1 MTASTEMV
9 SEPVTSERKKSLTG
23 GPGWSAVGN
32 NACASAACGWA
43 RDWAG
48 VAGLRLRRGAFSLA
62 GPSQGKTARSG
73 ALAQAVKS
81 AAGAGKRW
89 AVAETGLRG
98 EKEEEKVISFLFRI
112 FLQSK
117 LKMLF
122 QLNSKSDFKPSNSK

>member
-1 MTASTEMV
+1 MTG
-9 SEPVTSERKKSLTG
+9 LG
-23 GPGWSAVGN
+23 LLGFG
-32 NACASAACGWA
+32 CGA
-43 RDWAG
+43 
-48 VAGLRLRRGAFSLA
+48 GAFSLA

-89 AVAETGLRG
+89 AVAETGLRA
-98 EKEEEKVISFLFRI
+98 EKKEEEKVISFLFRI

>member
-1 MTASTEMV
+1 MRGQRV
-9 SEPVTSERKKSLTG
+9 
-23 GPGWSAVGN
+23 
-32 NACASAACGWA
+32 
-43 RDWAG
+43 
-48 VAGLRLRRGAFSLA
+48 RLRRGAFSLA

-81 AAGAGKRW
+81 ATGAGKRW
-89 AVAETGLRG
+89 AVAETGLWA